1 MGHDEQSFFGG
12 AKYQPVGYRFET
24 RKYDIFQVIYVSWG
38 SLVFQS
44 PLQNVTLGPGG
55 VALLRN
61 QSVFTLSC
69 RRVAYRGVSFNAKRD
84 FPSEFIGSAE
94 ALRASAE
101 IQTLAKLM
109 ERQLT
114 QPSRESVRLLEGL
127 GRAMAWEAIRISEHG
142 PRRSATRSEEDWAE
156 IARQAMD
163 VTLYS
168 ARTARE
174 ALAGLD
180 LSYRQICRHF
190 HRAFGCSP
198 KQYQIR
204 ARLNEACR
212 LLRETHLPITD
223 VAMELGFCT
232 SQHFATQF
240 LAQTRKTPSEY
251 RKQSERGSTH

>member
-1 MGHDEQSFFGG
+1 MGHSEIYSFGG

-24 RKYDIFQVIYVSWG
+24 KKYDVFQVIYVCWG
-38 SLVFQS
+38 ELIFQS
-44 PLQNVTLGPGG
+44 PQQDVKLGPGG

-61 QSVFTLSC
+61 QSAFTLSC
-69 RRVAYRGVSFNAKRD
+69 RRVAYRGVSFNAKGD
-84 FPSEFIGSAE
+84 FPAEFIGPAE
-94 ALRASAE
+94 ALQAPAE

-114 QPSRESVRLLEGL
+114 QPTRDSARLLEGL
-127 GRAMAWEAIRISEHG
+127 GRAMAWEAIRISEQGHR
-142 PRRSATRSEEDWAE
+142 PAVRSEEDWAE

-174 ALAGLD
+174 ALTSVD

-190 HRAFGCSP
+190 QRAFGCSP

-204 ARLNEACR
+204 VRVDEARR
-212 LLRETHLPITD
+212 LLRETHLPVTD
-223 VAMELGFCT
+223 VAMELGFCS

-240 LAQTRKTPSEY
+240 LAHTGQTPSDY
-251 RKQSERGSTH
+251 RKSFQ

>member
-1 MGHDEQSFFGG
+1 MGHRETYSTGG

-24 RKYDIFQVIYVSWG
+24 QKYDTFQVIYVSWG
-38 SLVFQS
+38 SLIFQS
-44 PLQNVTLGPGG
+44 PMQNVTLGPGG

-69 RRVAYRGVSFNAKRD
+69 RRVAYRGVSFNARENY
-84 FPSEFIGSAE
+84 PAEFVGPAE
-94 ALRASAE
+94 ALQATAE

-109 ERQLT
+109 ERQLA
-114 QPSRESVRLLEGL
+114 QPSRESARLLEGL
-127 GRAMAWEAIRISEHG
+127 GRAMAWEAIRISEYHHA
-142 PRRSATRSEEDWAE
+142 RSTGRSEEDWAE

-174 ALAGLD
+174 ALRSVD

-204 ARLNEACR
+204 ARMDEACR
-212 LLRETHLPITD
+212 LLRETHLPVTD
-223 VAMELGFCT
+223 IAMELGFCS

-240 LAQTRKTPSEY
+240 LAHTGKTPSQY
-251 RKQSERGSTH
+251 RNTTET

>member
-1 MGHDEQSFFGG
+1 MGHNEQSSFGG

-24 RKYDIFQVIYVSWG
+24 KKYDVFQVIYVSWG
-38 SLVFQS
+38 SLIFQS
-44 PLQNVTLGPGG
+44 PLRNATLGPSG

-61 QSVFTLSC
+61 QSIFTLSC
-69 RRVAYRGVSFNAKRD
+69 RRVAYRGVSFNAKGD
-84 FPSEFIGSAE
+84 FPAEFIGPAE

-142 PRRSATRSEEDWAE
+142 VSRSAGRSEEDWAE

-174 ALAGLD
+174 ALASVD

-204 ARLNEACR
+204 ARLDEACR
-212 LLRETHLPITD
+212 LLRETHLPVTD
-223 VAMELGFCT
+223 IAMELGFCT

-240 LAQTRKTPSEY
+240 LAHTQKTPSVY
-251 RKQSERGSTH
+251 RQTSQ

>member
-1 MGHDEQSFFGG
+1 MGHKETFSFGG
-12 AKYQPVGYRFET
+12 EKYQPVGYRFET
-24 RKYDIFQVIYVSWG
+24 RKYDIFQVIYVGWG
-38 SLVFQS
+38 SLIFQS
-44 PLQNVTLGPGG
+44 PVRNVTLGPGG

-69 RRVAYRGVSFNAKRD
+69 RRVAYRGVSFNAKED
-84 FPSEFIGSAE
+84 FPAEFIGPAE
-94 ALRASAE
+94 ALQASAE
-101 IQTLAKLM
+101 IQMLAKLM

-114 QPSRESVRLLEGL
+114 HPSRESARLLEGL
-127 GRAMAWEAIRISEHG
+127 GRAMAWEAIRISEYGHSRTTG
-142 PRRSATRSEEDWAE
+142 RSEEDWAE

-174 ALAGLD
+174 ALVGLD

-190 HRAFGCSP
+190 QRAFGCSP

-204 ARLNEACR
+204 ARMDEARR

-223 VAMELGFCT
+223 IAMELGFCS

-240 LAQTRKTPSEY
+240 LAHIGKTPSEF
-251 RKQSERGSTH
+251 RKEL